1 MEIETIIPL
10 NNNSIDRDFGAI
22 NIKTGEY
29 SLARY
34 SIKSQEYKCPSC
46 DEKLKLKK
54 GNVRRHHWCHYNQ
67 DSKCQFYFKND
78 NNINNE
84 KLHESLIHKECKSI
98 LKKIMKDK
106 LVIINRKCAT
116 GQCDISLNIVLDKLN
131 ENSILI
137 EEYSLDFNNKK
148 LRADLVRIENDK
160 LIEIYEIYATHQT
173 QEEDRPNNINWYE
186 FNAEQ
191 IYQKYNDEKYYLNDT
206 IILNCYRHII
216 KCEEC
221 INEEKKILQRKNLLK
236 EQIIQ
241 RELQIKIEEEEKEKN
256 KRIIC
261 YNCGCKKPNNIY
273 KNCISCNTKLQ
284 QLKIK
289 KNCIK
294 CDKIIYV
301 NKEFYNYCWDC
312 NKKMKDEVNLT
323 R

>member
-1 MEIETIIPL
+1 MEMIAQVY
-10 NNNSIDRDFGAI
+10 NNSDRDFGAI
-22 NIKTGEY
+22 NIQTGEY

-54 GNVRRHHWCHYNQ
+54 GTKRRHHWCHYNQ
-67 DSKCQFYFKND
+67 DTKCDFYFKND
-78 NNINNE
+78 DNTNNE

-98 LKKIMKDK
+98 LKKMMKEK
-106 LVIINRKCAT
+106 SVTISRKCAT
-116 GQCDISLNIVLDKLN
+116 GQCDISLNIILEPLN
-131 ENSILI
+131 ENCILI
-137 EEYSLDFNNKK
+137 EEYPLNFINTIGINRKI
-148 LRADLVRIENDK
+148 RADLVRIENDK

-173 QEEDRPNNINWYE
+173 REEDRPNNINWYE
-186 FNAEQ
+186 FNTDQ
-191 IYQKYNDEKYYLNDT
+191 IYEKYNDENYYLNDT
-206 IILNCYRHII
+206 IILNCCRHII
-216 KCEEC
+216 KCDEC
-221 INEEKKILQRKNLLK
+221 INEEKKILKRMNLLK
-236 EQIIQ
+236 EQLIQ
-241 RELQIKIEEEEKEKN
+241 KELEMKKEEEEKEKN

-261 YNCGCKKPNNIY
+261 YNCGCKKPDNIY

-301 NKEFYNYCWDC
+301 NKECYNYCWDC
-312 NKKMKDEVNLT
+312 NKNKINLT